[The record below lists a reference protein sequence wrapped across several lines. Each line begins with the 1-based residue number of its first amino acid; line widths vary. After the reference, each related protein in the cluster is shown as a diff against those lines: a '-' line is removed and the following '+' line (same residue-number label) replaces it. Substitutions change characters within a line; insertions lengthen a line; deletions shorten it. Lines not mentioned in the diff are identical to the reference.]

1 MGIAKYASFWS
12 ILHILFP
19 GNNIS
24 FNRNN
29 PSILKCW
36 YGRFQFRSFRL
47 TTGRFSPSFFFTRN
61 KELRNWFSLG
71 LPNDDVGLLPRL
83 DKIFLGNLHITYSS
97 VCIVRAIKEQEE
109 VRVMTSSFSDKG
121 RAAVLDQPAEISR
134 SETSF
139 LP

>member
-1 MGIAKYASFWS
+1 MTA
-12 ILHILFP
+12 
-19 GNNIS
+19 
-24 FNRNN
+24 
-29 PSILKCW
+29 
-36 YGRFQFRSFRL
+36 
-47 TTGRFSPSFFFTRN
+47 GRFSPSFFFTRN
-61 KELRNWFSLG
+61 KELRNWSSLG